1 VNVVSNIDSHLPQWL
16 GLIQAAAQYQKLF
29 ITGCPKSGTTW
40 LSNSLNGHE
49 EIVAAGE
56 GRFAWRLFPLVQQL
70 GGLFN
75 TDQKNNGGSEQA
87 MITDA
92 ELHLVMRSFS
102 ENVFA
107 RYLMASGKPA
117 KSVRILADKT
127 PQHILS
133 VPLLRTLYPTCKF
146 INIVRDPRDA
156 ATSALF
162 HLALNDPRPKEQYI
176 QSFITESWKLHVEAA
191 VAAERQLGR
200 EVILNIRYEDMHHDE
215 PEIIRKC
222 LKHLGVDSSDA
233 SVQSCRQAGS
243 FEKLSGGRP
252 RGQTDAKSFYRSGT
266 VGDWQ
271 NHLDSNL
278 ARQCCEAVKGLMDHF
293 GYVIDPPVRN
303 LPAAA

>member
-1 VNVVSNIDSHLPQWL
+1 MVNNIDTHLPQWL
-16 GLIQAAAQYQKLF
+16 GLIQAAANYQKLF

-40 LSNSLNGHE
+40 LANSLNGHP

-75 TDQKNNGGSEQA
+75 TDQKNNGGSEQG

-107 RYLMASGKPA
+107 RYLMASGKPPSA
-117 KSVRILADKT
+117 VRILADKT

-133 VPLLRTLYPTCKF
+133 VPLLRALYPSCKF

-162 HLALNDPRPKEQYI
+162 HLAQNDPRSKEQYV

-191 VAAERQLGR
+191 VAAERVLGK
-200 EVILNIRYEDMHHDE
+200 EVILNVRYEDMHHDE
-215 PEIIRKC
+215 PEIIRSC
-222 LKHLGVDSSDA
+222 LKHLGVDFTDA
-233 SVQSCRQAGS
+233 SIQSCRQAGS
-243 FEKLSGGRP
+243 FEKQSGGRQ

-266 VGDWQ
+266 IGDWR
-271 NHLDSNL
+271 NHLDPDL
-278 ARQCCEAVKGLMDHF
+278 AHQCCNPVKGLMDRF
-293 GYVIDPPVRN
+293 GYAIDAAPASG
-303 LPAAA
+303 LSAAA